1 MKFYLQDEIV
11 AVSEKAVL
19 RVSDLLDW
27 IASPKEIQW
36 DRGLKGI
43 CEADC
48 QALEAGSQEPHQ
60 YDKGLNAKFAPG
72 HSEFLSDVR
81 TEKESIGSKLP
92 NYFLDKFSYDLF
104 L

>member
-1 MKFYLQDEIV
+1 MILFFPLQDEIV

-43 CEADC
+43 CQADC
-48 QALEAGSQEPHQ
+48 EPLPGNKEHQ
-60 YDKGLNAKFAPG
+60 YDKGR
-72 HSEFLSDVR
+72 FL
-81 TEKESIGSKLP
+81 KGFGI
-92 NYFLDKFSYDLF
+92 F
-104 L
+104 

>member
-1 MKFYLQDEIV
+1 M
-11 AVSEKAVL
+11 L

-36 DRGLKGI
+36 DRGLKGV

-48 QALEAGSQEPHQ
+48 KPLPGSEANEHQ
-60 YDKGLNAKFAPG
+60 YDKGLNAKFSPG

-81 TEKESIGSKLP
+81 AEKESIGNREKISTFRFTKISILSFIF
-92 NYFLDKFSYDLF
+92 NIKC
-104 L
+104 

>member
-1 MKFYLQDEIV
+1 LQDEIV

-27 IASPKEIQW
+27 VASPKEIDW
-36 DRGLKGI
+36 DRGLRGV

-48 QALEAGSQEPHQ
+48 QPLPGGNEAAASQQ

-72 HSEFLSDVR
+72 HSDFLADVLQ
-81 TEKESIGSKLP
+81 EKDAIGKKDCYCYSRQV
-92 NYFLDKFSYDLF
+92 Y
-104 L
+104 

>member
-1 MKFYLQDEIV
+1 MQDEIV

-48 QALEAGSQEPHQ
+48 EPLPSATKDNNSEQKKGNCITFASSQ
-60 YDKGLNAKFAPG
+60 
-72 HSEFLSDVR
+72 
-81 TEKESIGSKLP
+81 
-92 NYFLDKFSYDLF
+92 
-104 L
+104 